1 MSILSKFSIRF
12 KIIILSLVG
21 ILGMGVI
28 AGING
33 YVDVTRR
40 SDQSIANISQEIVA
54 MVLERSVI
62 DLRVLAGETGHL
74 LDNHKKINKGIADRL
89 AQIEANASS
98 AEIQSSSKKI
108 RSQEKALETLFDKLA
123 KNVTA
128 VNQNKEQ
135 IITSLKKISDALGEA
150 IDTINTEEL
159 ELNMEGD
166 LLNPMKSNVRVEL
179 KDFNAFWDKRL
190 LNIQELFMVKN
201 AESFTEQK
209 TALKEKIQQREANI
223 SSLVKMIRVPEINNS
238 WSMVEQGVSTVD
250 TLEEKVFALW
260 QQNQDLSSELNQL
273 SEKVRTGILTIAELS
288 EQRIAKNSVY
298 SRYLSI
304 GTAASGILLLVVFS
318 LLIIRSIVSPLNSTI
333 VMLKEIAQGE
343 GDLTKRLQAV
353 GNDETAEMASWF
365 NNFLENL
372 AKIISQV
379 TNNAGTLNQASDE
392 LTQISTAMSEDA
404 SETAH
409 RANAVAA
416 AAEEMNANMTSVA
429 AATEESSVNLN
440 AVASASEEMS
450 ATVSEI
456 AKNTEKARAVSEG
469 AVSKVKESTGQ
480 MSMLGQAAQD
490 IGLVVETITDI
501 SEQVNL
507 LSLNATIEAARA
519 GEAGKGFAVVASEI
533 KDLAK
538 QTADASLDIKSKI
551 SNIQESASGSLQGMG
566 VISDVIREVDDIV
579 AAIAAAIEEQSA
591 SSGEITQNISQASL
605 GIDEVNQNINKTS
618 EVSGEITKDI
628 SAVNE
633 SANKLAEGSSQVNK
647 NAGSLASLSSELK
660 SLVGRFKTE

>member
-519 GEAGKGFAVVASEI
+519 GEKGRGFAVVADEVRTLAQRTQESTQEIGNQVERLNSRTRQVVEAMSESQAQSDEAVRSAVLAREAFVEI
-533 KDLAK
+533 KSSVDHITDMAA
-538 QTADASLDIKSKI
+538 QIASAAEQQHQVSEGINR
-551 SNIQESASGSLQGMG
+551 NIEAIHGAANEVNRVS
-566 VISDVIREVDDIV
+566 SDVSENAER
-579 AAIAAAIEEQSA
+579 
-591 SSGEITQNISQASL
+591 QASL
-605 GIDEVNQNINKTS
+605 AQGLTARVNQ
-618 EVSGEITKDI
+618 
-628 SAVNE
+628 
-633 SANKLAEGSSQVNK
+633 
-647 NAGSLASLSSELK
+647 
-660 SLVGRFKTE
+660 FKA